1 MKITY
6 KRFFWHLGTT
16 SFRTKNFNK
25 TIETQLGLLDSF
37 WKLPENK
44 DQEWL
49 SNDVVQRRYYD
60 YMKNNNFLSGD
71 APNKEKDAREK
82 TSGLVGLGLVSQNRK
97 LSKAGSVLLDMSIMN
112 KFEDNNCF
120 NIPKDSFL
128 FAKQLLKTHTK
139 VEKDIVRPF
148 ILLVYFLS
156 KLDYLTFD
164 EFRYLLPLCT
174 NKDITDTIMQK
185 IPLLRQ
191 NEVTIEDIIFERI
204 MLIDNY
210 KEALKYFIH
219 NVASEEVIRTIVANR
234 KSGKKYTKAF
244 VVLYEAL
251 KQVYLDKDTE
261 KIYKLIGAVNNLSGG
276 QKAIWKK
283 LLFSVTQT
291 KSILNRKAKAL
302 NSTIF
307 NNVNTEEELKTAF
320 FKVVQTNK
328 AKATLYDYFDLN
340 RRYFKTSDIVLF
352 QEDRVELDIIPKYF
366 FVAAADCLYKEA
378 FVSNKN
384 LLDDIDLEKISPC
397 LVLNKADILR
407 GINDDFGKK
416 VKTLDEV
423 NEIVEQ
429 EKYKRLQHLIDT
441 KFTDEALQML
451 LDKFQKREDEAIQDM
466 VTDNADIPTIF
477 EYVLGII
484 WYKISERTGKILDY
498 MKLSLDSD
506 LLPKTHAAGGEA
518 DIVYEYEKK
527 SNYYPKH
534 SLLLEATLA
543 DSTNQRRM
551 EMEPVSRHLGQHIIK
566 TNNLDSYCIF
576 VTNYLDP
583 NVIANFR
590 TMRNTPYYDQRDFN
604 KMIDGMKIIPIET
617 DILKSIVSSGLK
629 YKDLF
634 LLFDKIYKTEG
645 EKPVNW
651 YNNNLKACFI

>member
-60 YMKNNNFLSGD
+60 YMKKNNFLSGD
-71 APNKEKDAREK
+71 APNKQKDAREK

-97 LSKAGSVLLDMSIMN
+97 LSKAGSVLLDMSITN
-112 KFEDNNCF
+112 NFEDNNCF

-128 FAKQLLKTHTK
+128 FAKQLLKTHSK

-210 KEALKYFIH
+210 KDALKYFID
-219 NVASEEVIRTIVANR
+219 NVASEDVIRTIVANR

-302 NSTIF
+302 NFTIF

-352 QEDRVELDIIPKYF
+352 QEDKVELDIIPKYF
-366 FVAAADCLYKEA
+366 FAAAADCLYKEA

-384 LLDDIDLEKISPC
+384 LLDNIDLEKISPC
-397 LVLNKADILR
+397 LVLNKADILQ
-407 GINDDFGKK
+407 GINDDFGKQ

-423 NEIVEQ
+423 NEVVEQ

-441 KFTDEALQML
+441 KFTDEALQIL
-451 LDKFQKREDEAIQDM
+451 LDKFQNREDEAIQDI
-466 VTDNADIPTIF
+466 VTDNADVPTIF

-484 WYKISERTGKILDY
+484 WYKISGTGKILDY

-518 DIVYEYEKK
+518 DVVYEYDETE
-527 SNYYPKH
+527 YYPKH
-534 SLLLEATLA
+534 ALLLEATLA
-543 DSTNQRRM
+543 DKTNQRRM
-551 EMEPVSRHLGQHIIK
+551 EMEPVSRHLGQHLIRTK
-566 TNNLDSYCIF
+566 NNNSYCVF
-576 VTNYLDP
+576 ATNYLDV
-583 NVIANFR
+583 NVVADFR
-590 TMRNTPYYDQRDFN
+590 SRKHMRYYDPQCPEN
-604 KMIDGMKIIPIET
+604 SVKSMKIMPLST
-617 DILKSIVSSGLK
+617 DNIKTILSKGLK
-629 YKDLF
+629 YKDLYAI
-634 LLFDKIYKTEG
+634 FDAAYRDEEYDEPLQWRKHMLEAK
-645 EKPVNW
+645 
-651 YNNNLKACFI
+651 L